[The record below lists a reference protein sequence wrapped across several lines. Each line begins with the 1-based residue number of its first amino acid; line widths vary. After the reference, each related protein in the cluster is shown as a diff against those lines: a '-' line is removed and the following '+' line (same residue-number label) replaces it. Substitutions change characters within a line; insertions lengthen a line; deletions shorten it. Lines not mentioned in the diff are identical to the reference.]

1 MSVRILLADDKPRL
15 RDEVRL
21 LLDAEPGWRVVAE
34 ANGGVE
40 AVEKARESQPDVV
53 VIDYSMPEMDGIS
66 AIPLIRSV
74 APKAEV
80 VVLTVHDARFT
91 AGRAAQAGARGYVV
105 KSEIATHLVTAVHAA
120 SQHRNFVAFPPAE
133 NGRRDRVEKAGR

>member
-1 MSVRILLADDKPRL
+1 MSVRILLADDKPFL

-40 AVEKARESQPDVV
+40 AVQKARESQPDVV

-74 APKAEV
+74 APQAEV

-91 AGRAAQAGARGYVV
+91 AGRAVQAGARGYVV
-105 KSEIATHLVTAVHAA
+105 KSEIVTNLIPAVRAATE
-120 SQHRNFVAFPPAE
+120 HRHFVAFPPSEQGQRECAE
-133 NGRRDRVEKAGR
+133 WPVK